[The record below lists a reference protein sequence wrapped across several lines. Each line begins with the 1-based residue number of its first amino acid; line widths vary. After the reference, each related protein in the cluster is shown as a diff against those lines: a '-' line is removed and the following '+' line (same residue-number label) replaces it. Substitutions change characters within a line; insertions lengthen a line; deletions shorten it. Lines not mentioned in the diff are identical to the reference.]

1 MSQENVEILYRG
13 YEAMRTRD
21 LHALLGVI
29 HPEFEGTFR
38 ILELEGVVY
47 RGHEGMRRFAEEVW
61 SVFPDWQPEVEDAR
75 VVDEETVVAKVAT
88 AGRGVGSGAALDMTA
103 WQIVRFRDRRA
114 ISMHGYPTEAQALEA
129 MDLRE

>member
-13 YEAMRTRD
+13 YEAMRSRD
-21 LHALLGVI
+21 LHALLGVV

-38 ILELEGVVY
+38 ILEVEGVVY

-75 VVDEETVVAKVAT
+75 VVGEETVVTKVRG
-88 AGRGVGSGAALDMTA
+88 AGRGVGSGAELDMTA
-103 WQIVRFRDRRA
+103 CQVVRFREGKV
-114 ISMHGYPTEAQALEA
+114 ISMHGSPTEAEALEA
-129 MDLRE
+129 VGLRE